1 MVYLSQSLIDGSMDQ
16 GDRDQEKGME
26 VYYMADIRFD
36 GRVAV
41 VTGAGAGIGRIYA
54 LELAQRGAKVV
65 VNDLGVARDGSGSNQ
80 SAADVVVDEIKR
92 MNAQAVAN
100 YDSVSTLE
108 GGKNIIKAGL
118 DAFGKIDILI
128 NNAGI
133 LRDKT
138 FHKMTEDDWDM
149 VISVHLKGAFCV
161 TQPAIA
167 YMREA
172 GYGRIIFTSSTSGI
186 YGNFG
191 QVNYAAAK
199 MGLVG
204 MMNALKQEVAKYDI
218 MINTVAPNA
227 WSRMTKDI
235 FPPEFEKKMAPQFN
249 SPLVLYLCS
258 EDCKHTGMI
267 FVSGAGWYGRT
278 AIVSGSGA
286 CIGNASRK
294 ISVEEIRG
302 NFDKI
307 MSIEKSKTHDS
318 GAEIFQY
325 MTPLLS
331 QE

>member
-1 MVYLSQSLIDGSMDQ
+1 
-16 GDRDQEKGME
+16 ME

-41 VTGAGAGIGRIYA
+41 VTGAGAGIGRMYA
-54 LELAQRGAKVV
+54 LELAKRGAKVV
-65 VNDLGVARDGSGSNQ
+65 VNDHGVARDGSGSSQ
-80 SAADVVVDEIKR
+80 SAADVVVEEIKR

-218 MINTVAPNA
+218 MINTIAPNA
-227 WSRMTKDI
+227 WSRMTQGI

-278 AIVSGSGA
+278 AIVSGSGV
-286 CIGNASRK
+286 CIGNAGRE
-294 ISVEEIRG
+294 IAAEEIRD

-307 MSIEKSKTHDS
+307 MSIEKAKTHDS